1 MTLSQYGDLRL
12 VYTVPGLYYSF
23 ATWQRH
29 MNWIAKTRPAGVASG
44 VSASKPTVMATN
56 SASPNLRTTN
66 ALKEFLWLLGDIP
79 QARIL
84 DLGPIWQSTVNFFL
98 EKGFRISTEDLLRGW
113 KEFLSAEEESL
124 RTQPVGKDGDEVEPT
139 AIAERFLENALQ
151 YGDESVHG
159 ILAWDL
165 LDYFD
170 ADVVPRLTER
180 LFRIMRPG
188 GAMMALFHSRP
199 AGSFHRYRIVD
210 GQTIEQLPA
219 PTLAVHA
226 HVFQNREI
234 LDLFGEFRSS
244 KTFVGRDQIREALF
258 LK

>member
-1 MTLSQYGDLRL
+1 
-12 VYTVPGLYYSF
+12 
-23 ATWQRH
+23 
-29 MNWIAKTRPAGVASG
+29 MNWMAKMRVNGATPGST
-44 VSASKPTVMATN
+44 SSKPTVMPV
-56 SASPNLRTTN
+56 SAPTPNLRTAN
-66 ALKEFLWLLGDIP
+66 ALKEFLWLLGDVP

-84 DLGPIWQSTVNFFL
+84 DLGPIWQSTVNFFA
-98 EKGFRISTEDLLRGW
+98 EKGFRIGSEDLLRGW
-113 KEFLSAEEESL
+113 KEFLSVEEESL
-124 RTQPVGKDGDEVEPT
+124 RSHPVGIVENGADEVVPPSL
-139 AIAERFLENALQ
+139 AERFLESALR
-151 YGDESVHG
+151 YPDESVHG

-170 ADVVPRLTER
+170 ADMVPRITER
-180 LFRIMRPG
+180 LFRILRPG
-188 GAMMALFHSRP
+188 GAMLALFHSRP

-210 GQTIEQLPA
+210 HQTVEQLSA

>member
-1 MTLSQYGDLRL
+1 MAKMRL
-12 VYTVPGLYYSF
+12 NGG
-23 ATWQRH
+23 A
-29 MNWIAKTRPAGVASG
+29 PAGTL
-44 VSASKPTVMATN
+44 SKPTVMPVNTAQ
-56 SASPNLRTTN
+56 PNLRTAN

-84 DLGPIWQSTVNFFL
+84 DLGPIWQSTVNFFA
-98 EKGFRISTEDLLRGW
+98 EKGFRIGSEDLLRGW
-113 KEFLSAEEESL
+113 KEFLSVEEESM
-124 RTQPVGKDGDEVEPT
+124 RTHAVGITGNDVDDVIPPPL
-139 AIAERFLENALQ
+139 AERFLETALR
-151 YGDESVHG
+151 YPDESVHG

-170 ADVVPRLTER
+170 AAMVPQITER
-180 LFRIMRPG
+180 LFRILRPG
-188 GAMMALFHSRP
+188 GAMLALFHSRP
-199 AGSFHRYRIVD
+199 AGSFQRYRIVD
-210 GQTIEQLPA
+210 NQTIEQLSA